1 MVAYETHLVVG
12 GEIVLLV
19 ILAVLIGLWIAERLF
34 RRRDTKIAKLSES
47 SGLLQPGKTSPTD
60 KKPSELRWLP
70 MAFYV
75 IACLGF
81 VAWILI
87 AIYLQSEIPIYYGIP
102 STIAC
107 LASGR
112 VIDLLQDINDEMY
125 RKRMSKQDTEYLH
138 QLVDIEK
145 FKLKRSSQPTSD

>member
-1 MVAYETHLVVG
+1 MVLAIYL
-12 GEIVLLV
+12 
-19 ILAVLIGLWIAERLF
+19 LAVLIGLWIAVRLF
-34 RRRDTKIAKLSES
+34 RRRDTEIGKVSES
-47 SGLLQPGKTSPTD
+47 SGLLQHGKTSPTD
-60 KKPSELRWLP
+60 KKPSQLRWLP

-87 AIYLQSEIPIYYGIP
+87 AIYLENEMPIYYGIP

-112 VIDLLQDINDEMY
+112 VIELLQDINDEMY

-138 QLVDIEK
+138 QLVEIEK
-145 FKLKRSSQPTSD
+145 FKLKRSGQTPSESP